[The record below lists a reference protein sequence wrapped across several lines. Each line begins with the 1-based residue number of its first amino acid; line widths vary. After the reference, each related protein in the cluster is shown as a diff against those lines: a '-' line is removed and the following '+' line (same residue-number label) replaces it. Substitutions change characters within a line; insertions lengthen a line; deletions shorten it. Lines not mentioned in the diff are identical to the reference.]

1 MKRILTS
8 FSKRS
13 GSTPEG
19 PSSYA
24 EDSPEG
30 IILREVNAFCEAP
43 PSNAQGTEFVHLPAI
58 VESAESSPNAA
69 KEAANRIRKLL
80 SDPASTPGNVQYNA
94 IMLIRIL
101 VDNPGHTFTRNIDA
115 KFVATVKDLL
125 RLTKDSNVQGFL
137 KQTLDALEMQRG
149 WDEDLAPLLQMWI
162 KEKTKIRRTNSGS
175 TWRSPQTSPQ
185 PQQPRPD
192 YFGPRQTG
200 TLPPPD
206 ELAARITE
214 ARTSAKLLVQF
225 VQSTPS
231 TEMEGNELIKEF
243 SDRCRSASHTIQHY
257 IHSTNPPPDEDTL
270 LTLIE
275 ANDEISVSL
284 SRHQRALLDARR
296 ALGQSGSQ
304 SPSSSE
310 ITPSGAFNAIPP
322 PVPPRD
328 TQNPSIPPA
337 LPPTTSASGIPTQS
351 NNGMG
356 RSEYR
361 SEDFQVQNPFAD
373 NFSSTAAGPSGG
385 RMEGTV
391 NDSWYDP
398 YQQPIQ
404 RA

>member
-13 GSTPEG
+13 
-19 PSSYA
+19 
-24 EDSPEG
+24 
-30 IILREVNAFCEAP
+30 
-43 PSNAQGTEFVHLPAI
+43 
-58 VESAESSPNAA
+58 ESAESSPNAA
-69 KEAANRIRKLL
+69 REAAHRIRKLL
-80 SDPASTPGNVQYNA
+80 SDPASTPANVQYNA

-125 RLTKDSNVQGFL
+125 RQTRDSNVQGFL
-137 KQTLDALEMQRG
+137 RQTLDALEMQRG
-149 WDEDLAPLLQMWI
+149 WDEDLAPLLQMWTR
-162 KEKTKIRRTNSGS
+162 EKTKLKRTNSGVS
-175 TWRSPQTSPQ
+175 SQTSPQ

-192 YFGPRQTG
+192 YFGPRQAG

-206 ELAARITE
+206 ELAARVTE
-214 ARTSAKLLVQF
+214 AKTSAKLLVQF
-225 VQSTPS
+225 VQSTPPA
-231 TEMEGNELIKEF
+231 EMAENELIKEF

-275 ANDEISVSL
+275 ANDELSMSL
-284 SRHQRALLDARR
+284 SRHQRALLNARR

-304 SPSSSE
+304 SPSPPE
-310 ITPSGAFNAIPP
+310 TTPSGASSAIPP

-328 TQNPSIPPA
+328 TQNPFIPPA
-337 LPPTTSASGIPTQS
+337 MPLATSSPSGIPPPT
-351 NNGMG
+351 NNGTG

-361 SEDFQVQNPFAD
+361 SEDFQVHNPFAD
-373 NFSSTAAGPSGG
+373 NFSTTATGPSEG
-385 RMEGTV
+385 RREGAA

-398 YQQPIQ
+398 YPQPIQ